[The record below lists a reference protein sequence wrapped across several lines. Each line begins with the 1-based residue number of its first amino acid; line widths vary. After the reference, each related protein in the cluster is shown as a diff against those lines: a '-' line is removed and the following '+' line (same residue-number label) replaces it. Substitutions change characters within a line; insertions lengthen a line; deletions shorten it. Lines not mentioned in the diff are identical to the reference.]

1 MALTAPFAAVTGRV
15 SSTARSM
22 GQSVAVYA
30 VIALIGLVG
39 IGFLISALYIWLAQ
53 ETSPLG
59 AALLM
64 GAGFIAIAG
73 ISLAIVVARNN
84 RKKEE
89 RRRDAANTA
98 MMASTVSL
106 ASAGLRI
113 ASIRAYRIKEK
124 AGLSDRPFLYLYP
137 SAIIG
142 KALGLHSLSR
152 VRSASLRIPLSGWME
167 LPEALKQLCLG
178 SVGRARSPAI
188 SAAVR
193 PPPRH
198 RDKQGHSF
206 RSWHL
211 NGHAVGSGGFLLA
224 P

>member
-113 ASIRAYRIKEK
+113 ASRAKGPLFWP
-124 AGLSDRPFLYLYP
+124 AVA
-137 SAIIG
+137 AIAIG
-142 KALGLHSLSR
+142 WYFGT
-152 VRSASLRIPLSGWME
+152 
-167 LPEALKQLCLG
+167 
-178 SVGRARSPAI
+178 
-188 SAAVR
+188 
-193 PPPRH
+193 
-198 RDKQGHSF
+198 
-206 RSWHL
+206 
-211 NGHAVGSGGFLLA
+211 SGGDHDDD
-224 P
+224 